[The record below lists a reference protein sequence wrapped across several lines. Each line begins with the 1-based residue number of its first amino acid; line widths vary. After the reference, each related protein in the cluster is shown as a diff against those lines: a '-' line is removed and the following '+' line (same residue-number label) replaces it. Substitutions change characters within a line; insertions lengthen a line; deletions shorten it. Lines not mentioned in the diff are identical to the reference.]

1 MKTILPVLAISMFW
15 LGTAAPTL
23 CQSPN
28 PSNGNGASHEELTA
42 NSMKPGAGDR
52 ALQEFIIGTS
62 DLLAISVWKEADLSR
77 VVPVRSDGRISLPLI
92 GELQASG
99 RTPSQLEDEI
109 TKKLKD
115 YVSEPEVTVIVQEI
129 RSLKFNV
136 LGMVMKPGSYPL
148 TKPMTVI
155 DAIATAGGFRDFAKQ
170 KDIYVLRR
178 GPDGNQTRLA
188 FNYKDVIKGRNTVQN
203 VALETNDTVVVP

>member
-1 MKTILPVLAISMFW
+1 MKNMFSTLLILTVW
-15 LGTAAPTL
+15 LGASVQTVS
-23 CQSPN
+23 QSHSS
-28 PSNGNGASHEELTA
+28 SNGNGSAREDLTA
-42 NSMKPGAGDR
+42 SSARPPASNPVSD
-52 ALQEFIIGTS
+52 EFTIGS
-62 DLLAISVWKEADLSR
+62 GDLLAVSVWKEPELSR
-77 VVPVRSDGRISLPLI
+77 VIPVRSDGRISLPLI

-99 RTPSQLEDEI
+99 RTPIQLESEI
-109 TKKLKD
+109 TAKLKD
-115 YVSEPEVTVIVQEI
+115 FVSEPEVTVIVQEI

-155 DAIATAGGFRDFAKQ
+155 DAIATAGGFRDFAKK

-188 FNYKDVIKGRNTVQN
+188 FNYKDVIKGHNTAQN